1 MSSSNPVITR
11 AGAGAGAGADE
22 PTIQAVWAALLTAAR
37 WSRQA
42 TAPKEGGTYGPDPSA
57 GLRPVS
63 DDSAAALLS
72 WRAPDGW
79 IASSSAPQAAQA
91 LLDLYLPICNASA
104 RAPLTV
110 GHLGQGLDGYI
121 ATASGDSNY
130 VTGPENILHLH
141 RMRALCD
148 AIVVG
153 AGTVAAD
160 DPQLTVRRVDGN
172 DPVRVVLDPQRRL
185 AHTHGV
191 FMDAQAPTLL
201 VCDAAR
207 VAQSPEQIGVTEVLG
222 VPMGAD
228 GLDLQALLQTLH
240 ARRLYAIF
248 VEGGGKTVSAFLE
261 QGLLDRL
268 QIAIAP
274 LLTGA
279 GRPGIRLGAR
289 QHIAECL
296 RVAHRVFAMGGDVL
310 FDCDMRATDNAS
322 VSERATTELRRII

>member
-1 MSSSNPVITR
+1 MPSSDPVITC
-11 AGAGAGAGADE
+11 AGADE

-42 TAPKEGGTYGPDPSA
+42 AAPKEGRTYGPDPSA
-57 GLRPVS
+57 GLRPVP
-63 DDSAAALLS
+63 DDCPAALMR
-72 WRAPDGW
+72 WRPSDGW
-79 IASSSAPQAAQA
+79 IASASAPQAAQA

-104 RAPLTV
+104 RAPLAV

-148 AIVVG
+148 AIIVG
-153 AGTVAAD
+153 AETVAAD
-160 DPQLTVRRVDGN
+160 DPQLTARRADGN

-185 AHTHGV
+185 APTHGV
-191 FMDAQAPTLL
+191 FTDAQAPTLL

-207 VAQSPEQIGVTEVLG
+207 AAQSPGQIGVAEILG

-228 GLDLQALLQTLH
+228 GLDLKTLLQALH

-261 QGLLDRL
+261 QELLDRL

-296 RVAHRVFAMGGDVL
+296 RLSHRVFTMGGDVL
-310 FDCDMRATDNAS
+310 FDCDMRAMEGSSAS
-322 VSERATTELRRII
+322 ESAATELRRII